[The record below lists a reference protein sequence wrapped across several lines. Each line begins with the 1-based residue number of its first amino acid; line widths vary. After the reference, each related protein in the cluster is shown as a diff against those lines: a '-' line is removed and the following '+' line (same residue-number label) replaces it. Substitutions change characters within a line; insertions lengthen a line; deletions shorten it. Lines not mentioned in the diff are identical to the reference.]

1 MNSSQIRCLSD
12 SARTMATPAPANKIL
27 IALPLDAQVSKAL
40 LLWAIGLVARPMDSV
55 VAVHILVGKMSKRR
69 HTRLRRAKAFV
80 ISMLGDFAEICQL
93 KQVHLE
99 ARVGCG
105 SSIGKGLIEEA
116 KSIGADFLLV
126 GGSRNQL
133 QRGSL
138 EVMKYCF
145 KHAPDGCSVVSIGRR
160 GKTHQDSDSD
170 SRSITSEGSQVSR
183 SSLGSSGLNKDIHV
197 SKSRRPLWKL
207 FRFKEKRV
215 NYSNKI
221 MYQENHHSLK
231 KTSWGK
237 ASPTSVLDGP
247 EEGLQGTEDSFSMGD
262 SSLSESPPL
271 STRSRDHQCRRHSY
285 IWRCLS
291 KIKLL
296 FPFFRSSLDGTER
309 ELDRLSDKEK
319 KPSWRCFSYGEI
331 SNATNNFH
339 PDNMVGKGGFAE
351 VYRGDLSDGRTI
363 AVKRLAKDRR
373 NEEKEEEFLSELGII
388 GHVSHPNT
396 AYLIGCCIE
405 NGLHLIFNFSPN
417 GTLDEA
423 LHGSTSKSLEWT
435 VRYKIAIG
443 VARGLHY
450 LHKGCKRRI
459 IHRDIKASNVLLGPD
474 FEPQIADFGLAKWLP
489 TQWTHHSVVPI
500 EGTFGYLAP
509 EYFMHGIVDEK
520 TDVYALGVLLLEIIT
535 GRRPVD
541 SSRQSLLLWAKPL
554 MESGD
559 IAELADPKLEGKY
572 DINQMDRLVLT
583 ASYCVSRS
591 SIWRPSMTEVL
602 QILINGHSSE
612 VARRWTMPCYA
623 VDDKDDYS
631 EDIDCWS
638 HSSEIYLDELS
649 I

>member
-1 MNSSQIRCLSD
+1 MNSSQIQYLSD
-12 SARTMATPAPANKIL
+12 SAGAMATPVPANKIL
-27 IALPLDAQVSKAL
+27 IALPLDAEVSKAL
-40 LLWAIGLVARPMDSV
+40 LLWAIGLVVRPKDSV
-55 VAVHILVGKMSKRR
+55 VAVHILVGKMSKKR

-80 ISMLGDFAEICQL
+80 ISMLGEFTEICQF

-99 ARVGCG
+99 ARVGYS

-133 QRGSL
+133 QRGSRK
-138 EVMKYCF
+138 VMKYCF
-145 KHAPDGCSVVSIGRR
+145 EHAPEGCSVVSIGRR
-160 GKTHQDSDSD
+160 GQTHQDSDSD
-170 SRSITSEGSQVSR
+170 SGSIPSEGSQGSR
-183 SSLGSSGLNKDIHV
+183 SSLSSHGLNKDIHV
-197 SKSRRPLWKL
+197 SKSKPPLWKL
-207 FRFKEKRV
+207 FRFKVKRV
-215 NYSNKI
+215 NYSNKTK
-221 MYQENHHSLK
+221 YQGNHHSSK
-231 KTSWGK
+231 ETSWGK
-237 ASPTSVLDGP
+237 ASPTAVLDGP
-247 EEGLQGTEDSFSMGD
+247 EEGLQVTEDSFSIGD
-262 SSLSESPPL
+262 SSLTESPPL
-271 STRSRDHQCRRHSY
+271 STRSRDCRRRRHSY
-285 IWRCLS
+285 IRRSLS
-291 KIKLL
+291 TIKLL
-296 FPFFRSSLDGTER
+296 FPFFHSSLDGIER
-309 ELDRLSDKEK
+309 ELDGLSDKEK
-319 KPSWRCFSYGEI
+319 KPSWRCFSYEEI

-373 NEEKEEEFLSELGII
+373 NEDKEEEFLIELGII
-388 GHVSHPNT
+388 GHVCHPNT
-396 AYLIGCCIE
+396 ASLIGCCIE

-423 LHGSTSKSLEWT
+423 LHGSTSKSLEWS

-450 LHKGCKRRI
+450 LHKCCKRRI
-459 IHRDIKASNVLLGPD
+459 IHRDIKALNVLLGPD

-520 TDVYALGVLLLEIIT
+520 TDVYAFGILLLEIIT

-554 MESGD
+554 MESAD
-559 IAELADPKLEGKY
+559 IAELADPKLKGKY
-572 DINQMDRLVLT
+572 EIDEMDRLVLT
-583 ASYCVSRS
+583 ASYCVRQS

-602 QILINGHSSE
+602 QILINEHNSE
-612 VARRWTMPCYA
+612 VARSWTIQGYA
-623 VDDKDDYS
+623 VDDTEDYS
-631 EDIDCWS
+631 EEIDCWS
-638 HSSEIYLDELS
+638 HSSEIYLHE
-649 I
+649 